1 METVQDFENLSLF
14 ENPYALRVLIFIQN
28 NPGKRRGELYESVSG
43 AKKTLQNR
51 IDELV
56 GAGLIDEVESS
67 THKRGRILYLTP
79 LGANVASS
87 AVSLSMAASGDIE
100 SSDSTINHGTSAQKG
115 VWRRKGGKT

>member
-1 METVQDFENLSLF
+1 MQTVQEFENLSLF

-28 NPGKRRGELYESVSG
+28 NPGKRRGEVYESVSG

-56 GAGLIDEVESS
+56 DAGLIDEVESS

-79 LGANVASS
+79 LGADVAIR
-87 AVSLSMAASGDIE
+87 AVLLSRAASGDTSE
-100 SSDSTINHGTSAQKG
+100 SDSTTDHCTSTPKG
-115 VWRRKGGKT
+115 GAVKGGKT